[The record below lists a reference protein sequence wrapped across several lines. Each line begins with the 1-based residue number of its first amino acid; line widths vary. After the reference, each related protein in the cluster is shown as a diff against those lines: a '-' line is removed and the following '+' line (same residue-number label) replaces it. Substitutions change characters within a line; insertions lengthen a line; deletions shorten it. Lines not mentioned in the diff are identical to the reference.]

1 MRFKLL
7 WPLALCSLGFLS
19 LNACGPNAEQ
29 IEKEKYEK
37 EKKDGE
43 TLATNK
49 AAAIEKAKKSL
60 EIQEL
65 KPGSG
70 SLILEDGDLGMVVYR
85 GTRMTGEVF
94 DTNTTPDSNPY
105 PVRISGGGTIEG
117 FNFLLK
123 GMKVGQKRKAT
134 LPPILAYGEE
144 GQLPKIQPNET
155 LIFEVEVLEIVKA
168 NDESFYT
175 KKILKEGTGAPAEP
189 GDEIFVHYTGRLT
202 NGKEFD
208 TSRKPRNP
216 GEPIK
221 PLNFVLGAGRVIKGW
236 DTGFVGMKKGEKRIM
251 RVGPAAGYGEN
262 APPNIGPNQVLEFDI
277 ECVDIKKK

>member
-1 MRFKLL
+1 MRSKLF
-7 WPLALCSLGFLS
+7 WPLALCSLGLLS
-19 LNACGPNAEQ
+19 LTACGPSAEQ

-37 EKKDGE
+37 EKKDEE

-70 SLILEDGDLGMVVYR
+70 SLVLEDGDLGMVLYR

-94 DTNTTPDSNPY
+94 DTNTNADGTPL
-105 PVRISGGGTIEG
+105 PVRIGGGGVIEG

-123 GMKVGQKRKAT
+123 GMKVGQKRKGV

-144 GQLPKIQPNET
+144 GQAPKIQPNET
-155 LIFEVEVLEIVKA
+155 LTFEVEVLEIVKA
-168 NDESFYT
+168 NDESFFT
-175 KKILKEGTGAPAEP
+175 KKILKEGTGAPAQT

-208 TSRKPRNP
+208 TSRKARNP

-236 DTGFVGMKKGEKRIM
+236 DTGLVGIKKGERRIM
-251 RVGPAAGYGEN
+251 RIGPAAAYGEN
-262 APPNIGPNQVLEFDI
+262 APPTIGPNQVLEFDI
-277 ECVDIKKK
+277 ECVDIKPK